1 MVSMKNTTPTDNLCE
16 IPRWISIKVQL
27 NNLTFEEFIEANT
40 GEEDVIVLDV
50 RTEAEFNTGY
60 LDRAINLDYLSS
72 TLADEIESLAK
83 NKKYLIYCRTGRR
96 SLRVCALMKNN
107 GFKDIY
113 NLDGGIK
120 DLVL

>member
-1 MVSMKNTTPTDNLCE
+1 MVSLKNTSSSDDLCE
-16 IPRWISIKVQL
+16 IPRWQNIKSQL
-27 NNLTFEEFIEANT
+27 NNLTFEKFKEANT

-50 RTEAEFNTGY
+50 RTKAEFETGY

-72 TLADEIESLAK
+72 TLADEIELLDKS
-83 NKKYLIYCRTGRR
+83 KKYLIYCRTGRR

-107 GFKDIY
+107 GFTDIY

-120 DLVL
+120 DEDI